1 MKRIVV
7 IGYIFAVVTSAI
19 FPAYG
24 DTLCLGESAEVKIDL
39 TTGTRTATA
48 SELIRY
54 SVGWVDG
61 APSGAAAVVEVNG
74 KLLSIVEGTG
84 FVEWMPVSNGTYTLT
99 HKVMSGDT
107 QYGET
112 LTATFLVDG
121 VFPLAEKL
129 CSGESASVKIDL
141 TLGTRTTATTEQIR
155 YSIDWETGVPS
166 GAAAVVEVNGTMLN
180 SVSGV
185 GFVEWTPMSNGT
197 YTLTHKVMLDETQ
210 YGEMLTATFVVTE
223 LPDASGATQTT
234 EVPVPYAWLRIYDPG
249 IVDEYSAYETAAK
262 ATAANGLKV
271 WECYVAGTDPT
282 NENSRFLARIEMR
295 DDGPFVSWSPNLN
308 TNVVVRS
315 YTIWGKES
323 LTDAAWHSPTNA
335 ADRFF
340 KVSVEMP

>member
-7 IGYIFAVVTSAI
+7 VGCMVVVAISAI
-19 FPAYG
+19 LQVRG
-24 DTLCLGESAEVKIDL
+24 DTLCLGESMEVKIDL

-74 KLLSIVEGTG
+74 EVLNTAVGAG
-84 FVEWMPVSNGTYTLT
+84 FVEWTPAGYGTYTLT
-99 HKVMSGDT
+99 HKIMSGGT

-112 LTATFLVDG
+112 LTATFLV
-121 VFPLAEKL
+121 EEII
-129 CSGESASVKIDL
+129 CSNESASVKIDL
-141 TLGTRTTATTEQIR
+141 TPGARPTVTTEQIR
-155 YSIDWETGVPS
+155 YSTDWETDVPS

-262 ATAANGLKV
+262 ATAANGLKM

-295 DDGPFVSWSPNLN
+295 GDGPFVSWSPDLN
-308 TNVVVRS
+308 SNGIERI
-315 YTIWGKES
+315 YTIWGKEN
-323 LTDAAWHSPTNA
+323 LTDSAWHSPTNT

-340 KVSVEMP
+340 KISVEMP

>member
-1 MKRIVV
+1 MKRIVAV
-7 IGYIFAVVTSAI
+7 GCMVAVVTSAI
-19 FPAYG
+19 LQVRGEA
-24 DTLCLGESAEVKIDL
+24 LCLGESSEVKIDL
-39 TTGTRTATA
+39 TPGTRVAGPA
-48 SELIRY
+48 ELIRY
-54 SVGWVDG
+54 SVGWVAG
-61 APSGAAAVVEVNG
+61 APAGAVAVLEVNG
-74 KLLSIVEGTG
+74 EELNTG
-84 FVEWMPVSNGTYTLT
+84 VGDGFAEWIPAGFGTYTLT
-99 HKVMSGDT
+99 YKVMSGGT

-112 LTATFLVDG
+112 QIATFLVEG
-121 VFPLAEKL
+121 LI
-129 CSGESASVKIDL
+129 CSNETASVKIDL
-141 TLGTRTTATTEQIR
+141 TSGARPTATTEQIY
-155 YSIDWETGVPS
+155 YSTDWETGVPS

-197 YTLTHKVMLDETQ
+197 YTLTHKVVLGETQ
-210 YGEMLTATFVVTE
+210 YGDMLTATFVVTE

-262 ATAANGLKV
+262 ATAANGLKM

-308 TNVVVRS
+308 TNGVVRS
-315 YTIWGKES
+315 YTIWGKEC